1 VELRDITLIATDGPH
16 ATTVDAGGVGSAIV
30 FRNANG
36 STPLFEG
43 FTLSSGTG
51 TDGRGGGVFVDG
63 ASPTLRDC
71 IITNNHTLGRGG
83 GIYARNLATLVLES
97 CLLQF
102 NSTAIDGGGLFQ
114 SGGNLT
120 LTDCTT
126 HWNTATD
133 NGGGLYLRNGATLE
147 MSHTDISWNST
158 LLKDGAGICLDE
170 TALLAY
176 RCKFKRNFSG
186 RDGSGLALRNG
197 SSAALNETR
206 ISGNRSMLDGG
217 GIHTSASSLTMSR
230 SHLIQN
236 SCGQNGAGL
245 YACNNAQITITHG
258 LFRRNHSKGIHGG
271 GLYLDSIN
279 GLHIDSTLFLTNI
292 ARQDGGAVYA
302 ENCSNSTF
310 TYCAFARN
318 RCVFGR
324 GAAFHLNSS
333 SPLLEHCT
341 LTLNQAALEDC
352 AIYGRNL
359 SMPAIKNSILWG
371 DTGEELILVIGHR
384 PPGTGGS
391 TTDIS
396 FTDVQGSWPGAN
408 NLNIDPDFASPL
420 TNNFRLRAT
429 SPVRGMADD
438 GSDLG
443 AYPFGS

>member
-1 VELRDITLIATDGPH
+1 MRLDSHLRHGLAAIAGVLAPAHALVDLHVDQANPNCPGDGTAADPYCLIQDAINAASDGDVVHVAPGTYYENLVVELRDITLIATDGPH

-114 SGGNLT
+114 AGGNLT

-133 NGGGLYLRNGATLE
+133 NGGGL
-147 MSHTDISWNST
+147 
-158 LLKDGAGICLDE
+158 
-170 TALLAY
+170 
-176 RCKFKRNFSG
+176 F
-186 RDGSGLALRNG
+186 
-197 SSAALNETR
+197 
-206 ISGNRSMLDGG
+206 
-217 GIHTSASSLTMSR
+217 
-230 SHLIQN
+230 
-236 SCGQNGAGL
+236 
-245 YACNNAQITITHG
+245 
-258 LFRRNHSKGIHGG
+258 
-271 GLYLDSIN
+271 LDSIN

-333 SPLLEHCT
+333 SPLLDHCT

-371 DTGEELILVIGHR
+371 DTGEELILVIGHK